1 MSDFFFSTESR
12 WFSQGPIPQSLHDW
26 FHQSLCCSQPSQRTD
41 QYLVFPNADNLG
53 VKFREGRFEIKVRL
67 EEVQDYK
74 IGKIQGVIEF
84 WEKWS
89 SDQMPE
95 FSATSQ
101 LQSDASWIQ
110 VQKSRVLRLFEVDKE
125 GYEECDIRSGYVQ
138 LERGCQLELTEIL
151 IRNVKYWSLGFEAF
165 SSRKDHREILAG
177 TMTHVFKNNE
187 CPVALTA
194 ENASSYPDLLH
205 RIQYTS

>member
-1 MSDFFFSTESR
+1 MNHFLLSAELR
-12 WFSQGPIPQSLHDW
+12 WFFEGPVPPPVHQW
-26 FHQSLCCSQPSQRTD
+26 FHKSLFCGKPASRTD
-41 QYLVFPNADNLG
+41 HYLLFPHTGKLG
-53 VKFREGRFEIKVRL
+53 VKFREERLEIKCLVG
-67 EEVQDYK
+67 EAGVFFF
-74 IGKIQGVIEF
+74 GNAQGSIEY

-95 FSATSQ
+95 FSASQ

-125 GYEECDIRSGYVQ
+125 GYEECDIRSGYIQ
-138 LERGCQLELTEIL
+138 LERGCQMELTEIL

-177 TMTHVFKNNE
+177 TMNHVFNDNE

-194 ENASSYPDLLH
+194 ENASSYPVLLH
-205 RIQYTS
+205 RIQYSS